1 MGVVVA
7 LISKFKVA
15 LATASAVVLV
25 LFGAYMLG
33 GRYARRAVEI
43 KEICEEGLRNKKI
56 VEAKVETSKQVAS
69 RSDDAVHSELQS
81 DWMRD

>member
-33 GRYARRAVEI
+33 GRSARRAVEI
-43 KEICEEGLRNKKI
+43 KEIREEGLRNKKI
-56 VEAKVETSKQVAS
+56 VEAVMTPTY
-69 RSDDAVHSELQS
+69 
-81 DWMRD
+81 

>member
-1 MGVVVA
+1 MGVIVA

-33 GRYARRAVEI
+33 GRSARRAVEI
-43 KEICEEGLRNKKI
+43 KEIREEGLRNKKI
-56 VEAKVETSKQVAS
+56 VEAKVEISKQVAS